1 MVVAVGM
8 TMTMGMDLEM
18 DMKTKTDL
26 SAMYA
31 EMKMAVEAMGESE
44 ETNMEIYGVMED
56 GELISYAYESTTDT
70 WVRTQQEGYGE
81 MLEQLRG
88 MQQSMSSQP
97 KELMS
102 LAEEKATVNDRACY
116 VLTLEMSGEHFQTY
130 MSDYM
135 GTMMSQLTGTE
146 ELLDQEAMDMMDQ
159 MDWSALSAKMVNYV
173 DAETFLP
180 LESTMEIM
188 GMGETISGLF
198 AEMMQMV
205 EGEDMELTIDVPALK
220 IITKNM
226 IYNEAVEIPAVPQ
239 EAIDN
244 AIDAD
249 AVLEDTGDEFTG
261 DEFTGD
267 EEWLTNEP
275 QADGSYLLTSG
286 TDSVSVFLPEGYSVF
301 MADPEMVVGM
311 TEDMMNSIS
320 FMLVTDVTAAD
331 MKAQYDASIEL
342 AKQEEYYLSH
352 SELESVN
359 GFEQV
364 TITYNDGTAETSAWR
379 EVSGGILL
387 VTGSAFGDAPVLDE
401 VLNAI
406 VFAE

>member
-1 MVVAVGM
+1 MKKIVALALCLVMVLGLMSGCEKAMDLDTLVQKMDEAAKTVTAQGMTAQMEMDLEMSVTGM

-198 AEMMQMV
+198 AEMMQLV
-205 EGEDMELTIDVPALK
+205 EGEDR
-220 IITKNM
+220 
-226 IYNEAVEIPAVPQ
+226 
-239 EAIDN
+239 
-244 AIDAD
+244 
-249 AVLEDTGDEFTG
+249 
-261 DEFTGD
+261 
-267 EEWLTNEP
+267 
-275 QADGSYLLTSG
+275 S
-286 TDSVSVFLPEGYSVF
+286 
-301 MADPEMVVGM
+301 
-311 TEDMMNSIS
+311 
-320 FMLVTDVTAAD
+320 
-331 MKAQYDASIEL
+331 
-342 AKQEEYYLSH
+342 
-352 SELESVN
+352 
-359 GFEQV
+359 
-364 TITYNDGTAETSAWR
+364 
-379 EVSGGILL
+379 
-387 VTGSAFGDAPVLDE
+387 
-401 VLNAI
+401 
-406 VFAE
+406 

>member
-1 MVVAVGM
+1 
-8 TMTMGMDLEM
+8 
-18 DMKTKTDL
+18 
-26 SAMYA
+26 
-31 EMKMAVEAMGESE
+31 
-44 ETNMEIYGVMED
+44 
-56 GELISYAYESTTDT
+56 
-70 WVRTQQEGYGE
+70 
-81 MLEQLRG
+81 
-88 MQQSMSSQP
+88 
-97 KELMS
+97 
-102 LAEEKATVNDRACY
+102 
-116 VLTLEMSGEHFQTY
+116 
-130 MSDYM
+130 
-135 GTMMSQLTGTE
+135 
-146 ELLDQEAMDMMDQ
+146 
-159 MDWSALSAKMVNYV
+159 
-173 DAETFLP
+173 
-180 LESTMEIM
+180 
-188 GMGETISGLF
+188 
-198 AEMMQMV
+198 
-205 EGEDMELTIDVPALK
+205 
-220 IITKNM
+220 M
-226 IYNEAVEIPAVPQ
+226 IYNAAVEIPAVPQ